1 MKYSG
6 LRIPIFHSLYARLT
20 IWVMLTVL
28 AVFVIITLVVTLIS
42 SSAVLKGSA
51 ENAKSRMEIANQ
63 HINSVLGAVEVA
75 VANTIPEVEHSL
87 SDPDKIYDVVR
98 RLLELNPHIIGSAVA
113 FEPYYYPSKGEQF
126 SPYAYRAIDDSVL
139 TKQLGSNDYEYHK
152 MDWYLIPKLQKKN
165 CWSEPYFDYG
175 GGEQMMTTYSYPLY
189 DASGKMYAVITADVS
204 LKWLSELLKES
215 DADFNRRALHNK
227 MADVEDLDNKL
238 DKDTTFLYNY
248 AYTYII
254 GKGGTYIAHP
264 NSERIL
270 KDTYFTFAFNY
281 PDSVDAQIGYEM
293 IEGKSGIQSVNRDG
307 TKFYINYAPIERTG
321 WSMATVIPAHLIFAR
336 SEKFAIIII
345 GVMLLALILLFAV
358 CRRILRR
365 ITRPLTHFAQSAD
378 EVARGNLNASLP
390 QIKTHDEMKRL
401 HDSFSLM
408 QASLAEQMEELKHVN
423 EQKGRIEGELKVAS
437 DIQKSMLPKTFPP
450 FPERDDIDIFATLT
464 PAKEVG
470 GDLYD
475 FFIRD
480 NELFFCIGDVSGK
493 GVPAS
498 LVMAV
503 CRSLFRIIS
512 FHISEVNQIVDQ
524 INEAMT
530 DQNDSNMFV
539 TLFVGAMDLATG
551 RLVYCNAGHD
561 APLIIDCKENRFNE
575 LPCESN
581 LPVGVV
587 PGWDFKKQEI
597 DIPAGTML
605 FLFTDGLTEAE
616 DDTHQL
622 FDESRIHEV
631 VRQSFGE
638 TELMPQS
645 LIKCM
650 DDAVHAFV
658 GDAEQ
663 SDDLTMLAIKRPA

>member
-63 HINSVLGAVEVA
+63 HITSVLGAVEVA

>member
-42 SSAVLKGSA
+42 SSAVLKGST

-139 TKQLGSNDYEYHK
+139 TKQLGNNDYEYHK

-480 NELFFCIGDVSGK
+480 NKLFFCIGDVSGK

-503 CRSLFRIIS
+503 CRGLFRVIS

-551 RLVYCNAGHD
+551 RLEYCNAGHD

-575 LPCESN
+575 LPCEPH
-581 LPVGVV
+581 LPVGVM
-587 PGWDFKKQEI
+587 PGWEFKKQSI
-597 DIPAGTML
+597 DIPAGTMI